1 MKELR
6 IKVCGMKYPSNIEEV
21 AQLRPD
27 FMGFILYKGSPRYVS
42 FEGVGNLT
50 KYVPSAII
58 KVGVLVNE
66 PLDKSLA
73 IADSGIFDLL
83 QLHGNESVDYCSR
96 LSSRIGIIK
105 AFSVSDALPE
115 SLSEY
120 QQFCK
125 LFLFDNAGK
134 KYGGTGEMF
143 NHSILSGYS
152 LNTGFILSGGISAS
166 DPGYYKTINY
176 KCMSGVDLNSRFEI
190 KPGMKNIELLKYFIN
205 KLRGN
210 EVID

>member
-27 FMGFILYKGSPRYVS
+27 FMGFVLYKESPRYVS
-42 FEGVGNLT
+42 FEGARKLT
-50 KYVPSAII
+50 TLVPSAII

-66 PLDKSLA
+66 PLDKALA

-96 LSSRIGIIK
+96 LSSSIGIIK
-105 AFSVSDALPE
+105 AFSVSDILPE
-115 SLSEY
+115 SLSDY

-152 LNTGFILSGGISAS
+152 LDTGFILSGGISAS
-166 DPGYYKTINY
+166 DPDYYKTINY
-176 KCMSGVDLNSRFEI
+176 KWMSGVDLNSRFEI
-190 KPGMKNIELLKYFIN
+190 KPGMKNIELLKNFIN